1 VHEGRRSVRRL
12 SSLAALTAA
21 LVLVSG
27 CGGGGGGGGG
37 NVVKFT
43 GTAFEPQ
50 TLTIKQGDTVKF
62 ENKSSDDF
70 WPASNNHPTHLLYP
84 GFDAKK
90 PYLSGESYSFTFEKV
105 GRWGYHNHL
114 DPSIMGVIV
123 VK

>member
-1 VHEGRRSVRRL
+1 MRL
-12 SSLAALTAA
+12 LGLLAGLTAA
-21 LVLVSG
+21 LLLAG

-50 TLTIKQGDTVKF
+50 TLTINKGETVKF

-84 GFDAKK
+84 GFDADLCSV
-90 PYLSGESYSFTFEKV
+90 PYF
-105 GRWGYHNHL
+105 
-114 DPSIMGVIV
+114 V
-123 VK
+123 VRQAR